1 MSDKPIIND
10 VPVVKK
16 SIQFTRCPFCIAVFR
31 ISQDKLLICKGEVR
45 CGNCR
50 EIFNANDHA
59 VVQDEGGTFRS
70 RVAHEDSIQD
80 IDQTIDPVQFLSA
93 PGSLQV
99 PEIENGQSQQ
109 SSPSVS
115 DQPTAPYF
123 EPLAVDEDDQIRI
136 ADETDTAVTRRLSE
150 HEEKELAVN
159 HEIDSETE
167 SELET
172 EVKLEAYP
180 ELDCETGLDQAVLNT
195 SIERQSSEPE
205 SEFSEPKID
214 LATDATIGNWF
225 NAEPDSLLE
234 KNPFLTSPGQLESGD
249 ARPGSINMNGV
260 DEYIVDRPNPIMGIF
275 WFFICLG
282 FVMLLGLQIKHYY
295 VEKYAQDEKYRPAL
309 SMFCKVANCELPARR
324 DPFRF
329 TITNTRID
337 LHPQEPGALR
347 ITVKL
352 LNQAEF
358 AQQYPDLRLTLT
370 DRVGRV
376 VGRRKFEPEAYLGQ
390 DQPNQLEPRVV
401 GSVVFDLS
409 HPHEKA
415 VGFVVNI
422 VRES

>member
-1 MSDKPIIND
+1 MHR
-10 VPVVKK
+10 V
-16 SIQFTRCPFCIAVFR
+16 RR
-31 ISQDKLLICKGEVR
+31 ID
-45 CGNCR
+45 
-50 EIFNANDHA
+50 
-59 VVQDEGGTFRS
+59 
-70 RVAHEDSIQD
+70 AHH
-80 IDQTIDPVQFLSA
+80 L
-93 PGSLQV
+93 
-99 PEIENGQSQQ
+99 GQ
-109 SSPSVS
+109 
-115 DQPTAPYF
+115 
-123 EPLAVDEDDQIRI
+123 I
-136 ADETDTAVTRRLSE
+136 
-150 HEEKELAVN
+150 
-159 HEIDSETE
+159 
-167 SELET
+167 
-172 EVKLEAYP
+172 
-180 ELDCETGLDQAVLNT
+180 
-195 SIERQSSEPE
+195 
-205 SEFSEPKID
+205 
-214 LATDATIGNWF
+214 
-225 NAEPDSLLE
+225 
-234 KNPFLTSPGQLESGD
+234 ESGD